1 MRVLALVLLLLMPSV
16 CWAGDSMYVRA
27 ADTDLKS
34 APGPGS
40 PSVGKLDI
48 GLKVE
53 ILEKKGP
60 WAKVKATV
68 KKQDQE
74 GYVFLQKLSKDKP
87 DKERLGGGS
96 VASASEGDT
105 AQALRGL
112 TPTAEKFA
120 GRTKISPED
129 IAAVKKME
137 DRKITKEEVTGF
149 LKDGK
154 LAEYGENVQ

>member
-1 MRVLALVLLLLMPSV
+1 MRLLIVAMLLLAPSLA
-16 CWAGDSMYVRA
+16 WAGNSMYVRA
-27 ADTDLKS
+27 AGTELKAS
-34 APGPGS
+34 PGPGAA
-40 PSVGKLDI
+40 SVTKLDI

-53 ILEKKGP
+53 VLETRGP
-60 WAKVKATV
+60 WAKVKVTV
-68 KKQDQE
+68 QKQEQT
-74 GYVFLQKLSKDKP
+74 GFLFLAKLSKDKP

-96 VASASEGDT
+96 VASASESDT

-120 GRTKISPED
+120 GRTQISNED
-129 IAAVKKME
+129 IAAVKQME
-137 DRKITKEEVTGF
+137 DRKISKEEITGF